1 MLTINSIKLHPFA
14 MSNFEDYDKVS
25 TVYDNVRV
33 ADGVESMVMMLCALL
48 KKPPNK
54 VSYFH

>member
-1 MLTINSIKLHPFA
+1 
-14 MSNFEDYDKVS
+14 MSNYEDYDKVS
-25 TVYDNVRV
+25 AVYDNKRV
-33 ADGVESMVMMLCALL
+33 ADGAESMVMMLCALL

>member
-1 MLTINSIKLHPFA
+1 

-25 TVYDNVRV
+25 TVYDDVRV

-54 VSYFH
+54 VSYFR

>member
-1 MLTINSIKLHPFA
+1 

-54 VSYFH
+54 VSYFR